1 MTNNMQ
7 NMGRY
12 GDTRMA
18 HVAPG
23 EMIVPRQVMKNNPK
37 MAQGIASAISSE
49 GIDPRRYMVGTPQ
62 NSINPNTGQP
72 EFFNPFQAVMSFAG
86 KALASNAAKGALT
99 SLAVRKLQGKKA
111 GLREAL
117 IGGML
122 GEGIGSF
129 MGKGSSIT
137 DIFANKGGMGGVF
150 GNAANP
156 SMASEANLDVAA
168 SRLRGGGGDVAS
180 KLGQAAT
187 DRGYSPANVLRE
199 SAKGIGGIDS
209 VSSAAPRVFKEDLM
223 GIGELGSSVFP
234 SLKDEGNILGKLLNT
249 KGGEA
254 LVFGIGAELLAKI
267 QGDDEEDDGRNEII
281 GRARRPFGHGMPTSI
296 NTMRELAQGGETT
309 PDYFPRR
316 NGGIMPSEGSGTKDD
331 VPAMLMA
338 GEFVLTKDA
347 INGLGGG
354 NQRQGI
360 AKAYDMQNQL
370 ERKART

>member
-1 MTNNMQ
+1 MMNSMQ

-23 EMIVPRQVMKNNPK
+23 EMVVPRQVMQNNPQ
-37 MAQGIASAISSE
+37 MAQGIASAIRSE
-49 GIDPRRYMVGTPQ
+49 GVDPRRYMVGTPQ

-72 EFFNPFQAVMSFAG
+72 EFFLPQ
-86 KALASNAAKGALT
+86 LASLAATALGSNAVKGALT
-99 SLAVRKLQGKKA
+99 SLAIRKLQGKKA

-117 IGGML
+117 IGGIL
-122 GEGIGSF
+122 GEGIGGY
-129 MGKGSSIT
+129 MGKGTSI
-137 DIFANKGGMGGVF
+137 ANLFGGAGG
-150 GNAANP
+150 GP
-156 SMASEANLDVAA
+156 SMASEAALDKANMA
-168 SRLRGGGGDVAS
+168 DMARQAS
-180 KLGQAAT
+180 KTAA
-187 DRGYSPANVLRE
+187 RSSPSLDTMDAMGGM
-199 SAKGIGGIDS
+199 AKSVAGRGIDP
-209 VSSAAPRVFKEDLM
+209 VKTIPQRVFKEDLM

-249 KGGEA
+249 KAGEA
-254 LVFGIGAELLAKI
+254 LAFGLGAELLAKM
-267 QGDDEEDDGRNEII
+267 QGDDDEDDGRAEII
-281 GRARRPFGHGMPTSI
+281 ARANRPFGFGSPTSI
-296 NTMRELAQGGETT
+296 NTMRTLADGGETT

-347 INGLGGG
+347 IKGLGNG

-360 AKAYDMQNQL
+360 AKAYDMQNAL
-370 ERKART
+370 EKKART

>member
-1 MTNNMQ
+1 MMNSMQ
-7 NMGRY
+7 NMGRN

-23 EMIVPRQVMKNNPK
+23 EMVVPRQVMQNNPQ
-37 MAQGIASAISSE
+37 MARGIASAIRSE
-49 GIDPRRYMVGTPQ
+49 GADPRRYMVGTPQ

-72 EFFNPFQAVMSFAG
+72 EFFLSGLLSAG
-86 KALASNAAKGALT
+86 AALLGSNAARGALT
-99 SLAVRKLQGKKA
+99 SLALRKLQGKKA

-117 IGGML
+117 IGSIL
-122 GEGIGSF
+122 GEGIGGA
-129 MGKGSSIT
+129 MGKGTSI
-137 DIFANKGGMGGVF
+137 ANMF
-150 GNAANP
+150 GN
-156 SMASEANLDVAA
+156 SEAALDLANA
-168 SRLRGGGGDVAS
+168 RDKFGMSEMPMRAS
-180 KLGQAAT
+180 KGSSVGQALT
-187 DRGYSPANVLRE
+187 DRRFTPAKELVQT
-199 SAKGIGGIDS
+199 
-209 VSSAAPRVFKEDLM
+209 AARPIVDPVKTIPQRVFKEDLM

-234 SLKDEGNILGKLLNT
+234 SLKDEDNILGKLLNT
-249 KGGEA
+249 KAGEA
-254 LVFGIGAELLAKI
+254 LLFGLGS
-267 QGDDEEDDGRNEII
+267 QGLSALFDDDDESEAERKAILA
-281 GRARRPFGHGMPTSI
+281 RANRPFGHGNYVTM

-347 INGLGGG
+347 IKGLGNG

-370 ERKART
+370 EQRART

>member
-1 MTNNMQ
+1 MMNSMQ
-7 NMGRY
+7 NMGRN

-23 EMIVPRQVMKNNPK
+23 EMVVPRQVMQNNPQ

-49 GIDPRRYMVGTPQ
+49 GVDPRRYMVGTPQ

-72 EFFNPFQAVMSFAG
+72 EFFLPQLASFAAT
-86 KALASNAAKGALT
+86 ALGSNAVKGALT

-122 GEGIGSF
+122 GEGIGGA

-137 DIFANKGGMGGVF
+137 SLFGGAGG
-150 GNAANP
+150 GT
-156 SMASEANLDVAA
+156 SMASEAALD
-168 SRLRGGGGDVAS
+168 
-180 KLGQAAT
+180 K
-187 DRGYSPANVLRE
+187 ANMAERV
-199 SAKGIGGIDS
+199 AKGIGRADGPGSARYGTEASKYARDKAIGVMGRDIDA
-209 VSSAAPRVFKEDLM
+209 VSSAPKRVFKEGLM

-234 SLKDEGNILGKLLNT
+234 SLKDEGSILGKILNT

-254 LVFGIGAELLAKI
+254 LVFGLGAELLAKM
-267 QGDDEEDDGRNEII
+267 QGDEEEDDGRAEII
-281 GRARRPFGHGMPTSI
+281 ARANRPFGHGMPTSI
-296 NTMRELAQGGETT
+296 NTMRSLAEGGETT

-370 ERKART
+370 EQKART

>member
-1 MTNNMQ
+1 MMNSMQ

-23 EMIVPRQVMKNNPK
+23 EMVVPRQVMQNNPQ
-37 MAQGIASAISSE
+37 MAQGIASAIRSE
-49 GIDPRRYMVGTPQ
+49 GVDPRRYMVGTPQ

-72 EFFNPFQAVMSFAG
+72 EFFLPQ
-86 KALASNAAKGALT
+86 LASLAATALGSNAVKGALT
-99 SLAVRKLQGKKA
+99 SLAIRKLQGKKA

-117 IGGML
+117 IGGIL
-122 GEGIGSF
+122 GEGIGGY
-129 MGKGSSIT
+129 MGKGTSI
-137 DIFANKGGMGGVF
+137 ANLFGGASGG
-150 GNAANP
+150 P
-156 SMASEANLDVAA
+156 SMASEAALDKANMA
-168 SRLRGGGGDVAS
+168 DMARQAS
-180 KLGQAAT
+180 KTAA
-187 DRGYSPANVLRE
+187 RSSPSLDTMDAMGGM
-199 SAKGIGGIDS
+199 AKSVAGRGIDP
-209 VSSAAPRVFKEDLM
+209 VKTIPKRVFKEDLM

-234 SLKDEGNILGKLLNT
+234 SLKDEGNILGKILNT
-249 KGGEA
+249 RGGEA
-254 LVFGIGAELLAKI
+254 LLFGLGAELLAKM
-267 QGDDEEDDGRNEII
+267 QGDDDEDDGRAEII
-281 GRARRPFGHGMPTSI
+281 ARANRPFGHGEYVKM
-296 NTMRELAQGGETT
+296 NTMRELAKGGETT

-347 INGLGGG
+347 IEGLGNG

-370 ERKART
+370 EQRART

>member
-1 MTNNMQ
+1 MMNSMQ

-23 EMIVPRQVMKNNPK
+23 EMVVPRQVMQNNPQ
-37 MAQGIASAISSE
+37 MAQGIASAIRSE
-49 GIDPRRYMVGTPQ
+49 GVDPRRYMVGTPQ

-72 EFFNPFQAVMSFAG
+72 EFFLPQLASFAAT
-86 KALASNAAKGALT
+86 ALGSNAVKGALT
-99 SLAVRKLQGKKA
+99 SLAIRKLQGKKA

-117 IGGML
+117 IGGIL
-122 GEGIGSF
+122 GEGIGGA
-129 MGKGSSIT
+129 MGKGTSI
-137 DIFANKGGMGGVF
+137 ANLFGGASGG
-150 GNAANP
+150 P
-156 SMASEANLDVAA
+156 SMASEAAGDLAA
-168 SRLRGGGGDVAS
+168 EGLRKQEAVNALTKSAGR
-180 KLGQAAT
+180 AAT
-187 DRGYSPANVLRE
+187 DRQYIPKNVVETTTRR
-199 SAKGIGGIDS
+199 GIDA
-209 VSSAAPRVFKEDLM
+209 VKAAPQRVFKEDLM

-249 KGGEA
+249 KAGEA
-254 LVFGIGAELLAKI
+254 LVFGLGAELLAKI
-267 QGDDEEDDGRNEII
+267 QGDDDEDDGRAEII
-281 GRARRPFGHGMPTSI
+281 ARANRPFGFGSPTSI
-296 NTMRELAQGGETT
+296 NTMRTLADGGETT

-347 INGLGGG
+347 IKGLGNG

-360 AKAYDMQNQL
+360 AKAYDMQNAL
-370 ERKART
+370 EKKART

>member
-1 MTNNMQ
+1 MMNNMQ

-23 EMIVPRQVMKNNPK
+23 EMVVPRQVMQNNPQ

-49 GIDPRRYMVGTPQ
+49 GVDPRRYMVGTPQ

-72 EFFNPFQAVMSFAG
+72 EFFLPQIAAFAG
-86 KALASNAAKGALT
+86 KALASNAVKGALT

-122 GEGIGSF
+122 GEGIGGA

-137 DIFANKGGMGGVF
+137 SLFGGAGG
-150 GNAANP
+150 GT
-156 SMASEANLDVAA
+156 SMASEAALDKANIADMARQVSKTAARSSPSLDTMDAMGGMAKSVAG
-168 SRLRGGGGDVAS
+168 R
-180 KLGQAAT
+180 
-187 DRGYSPANVLRE
+187 
-199 SAKGIGGIDS
+199 GIDA
-209 VSSAAPRVFKEDLM
+209 VRTAPQRVFKEDLM
-223 GIGELGSSVFP
+223 GLGELGSSVFP
-234 SLKDEGNILGKLLNT
+234 SLKDEGSILGKILNT

-254 LVFGIGAELLAKI
+254 LVFGLGAELLAKM
-267 QGDDEEDDGRNEII
+267 QGDDEEDDGRAEII
-281 GRARRPFGHGMPTSI
+281 ARANRPFGHGMPTSI
-296 NTMRELAQGGETT
+296 NTMRSLAEGGETT

-370 ERKART
+370 EQKART

>member
-1 MTNNMQ
+1 MMNSMQ

-23 EMIVPRQVMKNNPK
+23 EMVVPRQVMQKNPQ
-37 MAQGIASAISSE
+37 MAQGIASAIRSE
-49 GIDPRRYMVGTPQ
+49 GVDPRRYMVGTPQ

-72 EFFNPFQAVMSFAG
+72 EFFLPQLAAFAG
-86 KALASNAAKGALT
+86 KALASNAVKGALT

-117 IGGML
+117 IGGIL
-122 GEGIGSF
+122 GEGIGGY
-129 MGKGSSIT
+129 MGKGTSI
-137 DIFANKGGMGGVF
+137 ANLFGGAGG
-150 GNAANP
+150 GP
-156 SMASEANLDVAA
+156 SMASEAALDKANMA
-168 SRLRGGGGDVAS
+168 DMARQAS
-180 KLGQAAT
+180 KTAA
-187 DRGYSPANVLRE
+187 RSSPSLDTMDAMGGM
-199 SAKGIGGIDS
+199 AKSVAGRGIDP
-209 VSSAAPRVFKEDLM
+209 VKTIPQRVFKEDLM

-234 SLKDEGNILGKLLNT
+234 SLKDESNILGKLLNT
-249 KGGEA
+249 KAGEA
-254 LVFGIGAELLAKI
+254 LAFGLGAELLAKM
-267 QGDDEEDDGRNEII
+267 QGDDDEDDGRAEII
-281 GRARRPFGHGMPTSI
+281 ARANRPFGFGSPTSI
-296 NTMRELAQGGETT
+296 NTMRTLADGGETT

-347 INGLGGG
+347 IKGLGNG

-360 AKAYDMQNQL
+360 AKAYDMQNAL
-370 ERKART
+370 EKKART

>member
-1 MTNNMQ
+1 MMNSMQ

-23 EMIVPRQVMKNNPK
+23 EMVVPRQVMQNNPQ
-37 MAQGIASAISSE
+37 MAQGIASAIRSE
-49 GIDPRRYMVGTPQ
+49 GVDPRRYMVGTPQ

-72 EFFNPFQAVMSFAG
+72 EFFLPQLAAFAG
-86 KALASNAAKGALT
+86 KALASNAVKGALT

-117 IGGML
+117 IGGIL
-122 GEGIGSF
+122 GEGIGGA
-129 MGKGSSIT
+129 MGKGTSI
-137 DIFANKGGMGGVF
+137 ANLFGGAGG
-150 GNAANP
+150 GT
-156 SMASEANLDVAA
+156 SMASEAALDKANIA
-168 SRLRGGGGDVAS
+168 DMARQAS
-180 KLGQAAT
+180 KTAA
-187 DRGYSPANVLRE
+187 RSSPSLDTMDAMGGM
-199 SAKGIGGIDS
+199 AKSVAGRGIDP
-209 VSSAAPRVFKEDLM
+209 VKTIPQRVFKEDLM

-249 KGGEA
+249 RGGEA
-254 LVFGIGAELLAKI
+254 LVFGLGAELLAKM
-267 QGDDEEDDGRNEII
+267 QGDDDEDDGRAEII
-281 GRARRPFGHGMPTSI
+281 ARANRPFGHGMPTSI
-296 NTMRELAQGGETT
+296 NTMRSLAQGGETT

-347 INGLGGG
+347 IKGLGNG

-360 AKAYDMQNQL
+360 AKAYDMQNAL
-370 ERKART
+370 EKKART

>member
-1 MTNNMQ
+1 MMNSMQ

-23 EMIVPRQVMKNNPK
+23 EMVVPRQVMQNNPQ
-37 MAQGIASAISSE
+37 MAQGIASAIRSE
-49 GIDPRRYMVGTPQ
+49 GVDPRRYMVGTPQ

-72 EFFNPFQAVMSFAG
+72 EFFLPQ
-86 KALASNAAKGALT
+86 LASLAATALGSNAVKGALT

-117 IGGML
+117 IGGIL
-122 GEGIGSF
+122 GEGIGGA
-129 MGKGSSIT
+129 MGKGTSI
-137 DIFANKGGMGGVF
+137 ANLFGSAGGGT
-150 GNAANP
+150 
-156 SMASEANLDVAA
+156 SMASEAALDKANMA
-168 SRLRGGGGDVAS
+168 DMARQAS
-180 KLGQAAT
+180 KTAA
-187 DRGYSPANVLRE
+187 RSSPSLDTMDAMGGM
-199 SAKGIGGIDS
+199 AKSVAGRGIDA
-209 VSSAAPRVFKEDLM
+209 VKAAPQRVFKEDLM

-249 KGGEA
+249 RGGEA
-254 LVFGIGAELLAKI
+254 LVFGLGAELLAKM
-267 QGDDEEDDGRNEII
+267 QGDDDEDDGRAEII
-281 GRARRPFGHGMPTSI
+281 ARANRPFGFGRPTSI
-296 NTMRELAQGGETT
+296 NTMRTLADGGETT

-347 INGLGGG
+347 IKGLGNG

-360 AKAYDMQNQL
+360 AKAYDMQNAL
-370 ERKART
+370 EKKART

>member
-1 MTNNMQ
+1 MMNNMQ

-23 EMIVPRQVMKNNPK
+23 EMVVPRQVMQNNPQ

-49 GIDPRRYMVGTPQ
+49 GVDPRRYMVGTPQ

-72 EFFNPFQAVMSFAG
+72 EFFLPQLASFAAT
-86 KALASNAAKGALT
+86 ALGSNAVKGALT

-187 DRGYSPANVLRE
+187 DRGYSPTNVLRE
-199 SAKGIGGIDS
+199 SAKGRGIDS

-223 GIGELGSSVFP
+223 GLGELGSSVFP
-234 SLKDEGNILGKLLNT
+234 SLKDEGSILGKILNT

-254 LVFGIGAELLAKI
+254 LVFGLGAELLAKM
-267 QGDDEEDDGRNEII
+267 QGDDEEDDGRAEII
-281 GRARRPFGHGMPTSI
+281 ARANRPFGHGMPTSI
-296 NTMRELAQGGETT
+296 NTMRSLAEGGETT

-370 ERKART
+370 EQRART

>member
-1 MTNNMQ
+1 MMNSMQ

-23 EMIVPRQVMKNNPK
+23 EMVVPRQVMQNNPQ
-37 MAQGIASAISSE
+37 MAQGIASAIRSE
-49 GIDPRRYMVGTPQ
+49 GVDPRRYMVGTPQ

-72 EFFNPFQAVMSFAG
+72 EFFLPQLAAFAG
-86 KALASNAAKGALT
+86 KALASNAVKGALT

-117 IGGML
+117 IGSIL
-122 GEGIGSF
+122 GEGIGGA
-129 MGKGSSIT
+129 MGKGTSI
-137 DIFANKGGMGGVF
+137 ANLFGGAGG
-150 GNAANP
+150 GT
-156 SMASEANLDVAA
+156 SMASEANLDMAA

-180 KLGQAAT
+180 KLGKAAT
-187 DRGYSPANVLRE
+187 DRRYIPKNVVETTTRR
-199 SAKGIGGIDS
+199 GIDA
-209 VSSAAPRVFKEDLM
+209 VKAAPQRVFKEDLM

-234 SLKDEGNILGKLLNT
+234 SLKDEGNILGKILNT
-249 KGGEA
+249 RGGEA
-254 LVFGIGAELLAKI
+254 LVFGLGAELLAKM
-267 QGDDEEDDGRNEII
+267 QGDDDEDDGRAEII
-281 GRARRPFGHGMPTSI
+281 ARANRPFGFGRPTSI
-296 NTMRELAQGGETT
+296 NTMRTLADGGETT

-347 INGLGGG
+347 IKGLGNG

-360 AKAYDMQNQL
+360 AKAYDMQNAL
-370 ERKART
+370 EKKART

>member
-1 MTNNMQ
+1 MMNSMQ

-23 EMIVPRQVMKNNPK
+23 EMVVPRQVMQNNPQ

-49 GIDPRRYMVGTPQ
+49 GVDPRRYMVGSQQ

-72 EFFNPFQAVMSFAG
+72 EFFLPQLASFAAT
-86 KALASNAAKGALT
+86 ALGSNAVKGALT
-99 SLAVRKLQGKKA
+99 SLAIRKLQGKKA

-122 GEGIGSF
+122 GEGIGGA

-137 DIFANKGGMGGVF
+137 SLF

-156 SMASEANLDVAA
+156 SMASEAAGDLAA
-168 SRLRGGGGDVAS
+168 SRLRGEELVSSGSGPRS
-180 KLGQAAT
+180 AT
-187 DRGYSPANVLRE
+187 KAMAEAYAKENNLPKIR
-199 SAKGIGGIDS
+199 KGIDA
-209 VSSAAPRVFKEDLM
+209 VRTAPQRVFKEDLM
-223 GIGELGSSVFP
+223 GVGELGSSVFP

-249 KGGEA
+249 RAGEA
-254 LVFGIGAELLAKI
+254 LAFGLGAQLLSKM
-267 QGDDEEDDGRNEII
+267 QGDDDEDDGRAEII
-281 GRARRPFGHGMPTSI
+281 ARANRPFGFGSPTSI
-296 NTMRELAQGGETT
+296 NTMRSLAQGGETT
-309 PDYFPRR
+309 PDYYPRR
-316 NGGIMPSEGSGTKDD
+316 SGGIMPSEGSGRSDD

-370 ERKART
+370 EQRART

>member
-1 MTNNMQ
+1 MMNSMQ
-7 NMGRY
+7 NMGRN

-23 EMIVPRQVMKNNPK
+23 EMVVPRQVMQNNPQ
-37 MAQGIASAISSE
+37 MARGIASAIRSE
-49 GIDPRRYMVGTPQ
+49 GADPKRYMVGTPQ

-72 EFFNPFQAVMSFAG
+72 EFFLSGLLSAG
-86 KALASNAAKGALT
+86 AALLGSNAAKGALT
-99 SLAVRKLQGKKA
+99 SLALRKLQGKKA

-122 GEGIGSF
+122 GEGIGGA
-129 MGKGSSIT
+129 MGKGTSIT
-137 DIFANKGGMGGVF
+137 NMF
-150 GNAANP
+150 GN
-156 SMASEANLDVAA
+156 SEAALDLANARDNFGMSDMAERVAKGVGRA
-168 SRLRGGGGDVAS
+168 DGPSSAGFGAEAS
-180 KLGQAAT
+180 KYAV
-187 DRGYSPANVLRE
+187 DRT
-199 SAKGIGGIDS
+199 IDA
-209 VSSAAPRVFKEDLM
+209 VKPPIPKRVFKEDLM
-223 GIGELGSSVFP
+223 GLGELGSSVFP
-234 SLKDEGNILGKLLNT
+234 SLKDEDNILGKLLNT
-249 KGGEA
+249 KAGEA
-254 LVFGIGAELLAKI
+254 LLFGLGS
-267 QGDDEEDDGRNEII
+267 QGLSALFDDDDESEAES
-281 GRARRPFGHGMPTSI
+281 RPFGHGNYVTM

-370 ERKART
+370 EQRART

>member
-1 MTNNMQ
+1 MMNSMQ

-23 EMIVPRQVMKNNPK
+23 EMVVPRQVMQNNPQ
-37 MAQGIASAISSE
+37 MAQGIASAIRSE
-49 GIDPRRYMVGTPQ
+49 GVDPRRYMVGTPQ

-72 EFFNPFQAVMSFAG
+72 EFFLPQ
-86 KALASNAAKGALT
+86 LASLAATALGSNAVKGALT

-117 IGGML
+117 IGGIL
-122 GEGIGSF
+122 GEGIGGY
-129 MGKGSSIT
+129 MGKGTSI
-137 DIFANKGGMGGVF
+137 ANLFGGASGG
-150 GNAANP
+150 P
-156 SMASEANLDVAA
+156 SMASEAALDKANMADMAKRVTKSVGRADGPGSA
-168 SRLRGGGGDVAS
+168 GFGAEAS
-180 KLGQAAT
+180 KYAV
-187 DRGYSPANVLRE
+187 DRT
-199 SAKGIGGIDS
+199 IDA
-209 VSSAAPRVFKEDLM
+209 VKPPVPQRVFKEDLM

-249 KGGEA
+249 KAGEA
-254 LVFGIGAELLAKI
+254 LAFGLGAELLAKI
-267 QGDDEEDDGRNEII
+267 QGDDDEDDGRAEII
-281 GRARRPFGHGMPTSI
+281 ARANRPFGFGSPTSI
-296 NTMRELAQGGETT
+296 NTMRTLADGGEAT

-338 GEFVLTKDA
+338 GEFVLPNDA
-347 INGLGGG
+347 IKGLGNG

-360 AKAYDMQNQL
+360 AKAYDMQNAL
-370 ERKART
+370 EKKART

>member
-1 MTNNMQ
+1 MMNNMQ

-23 EMIVPRQVMKNNPK
+23 EMVVPRQVMQNNPQ

-49 GIDPRRYMVGTPQ
+49 GVDPRRYMVGTPQ
-62 NSINPNTGQP
+62 NSMNPNTGQP
-72 EFFNPFQAVMSFAG
+72 EFFLPQIASFAAT
-86 KALASNAAKGALT
+86 ALGSNAVKGALT

-122 GEGIGSF
+122 GEGIGGA

-137 DIFANKGGMGGVF
+137 SLFGGAGG
-150 GNAANP
+150 GT
-156 SMASEANLDVAA
+156 SMASEAALD
-168 SRLRGGGGDVAS
+168 
-180 KLGQAAT
+180 K
-187 DRGYSPANVLRE
+187 ANMADMAERV
-199 SAKGIGGIDS
+199 AKGIGRADGPGSAGFGAEASKYARDKAIGVMGRDIDA
-209 VSSAAPRVFKEDLM
+209 VSSAPKRVFKEGLM

-234 SLKDEGNILGKLLNT
+234 SLKDEGSILGKILNT

-254 LVFGIGAELLAKI
+254 LVFGLGAELLAKM
-267 QGDDEEDDGRNEII
+267 QGDEEEDDGRAEII
-281 GRARRPFGHGMPTSI
+281 ARANRPFGHGMPTSI
-296 NTMRELAQGGETT
+296 NTMRSLAEGGETT

-370 ERKART
+370 EQKART

>member
-1 MTNNMQ
+1 MMNNMQ

-23 EMIVPRQVMKNNPK
+23 EMVVPRQVMQNNPQ

-49 GIDPRRYMVGTPQ
+49 GVDPRRYMVGTPQ

-72 EFFNPFQAVMSFAG
+72 EFFLPQLASFAAT
-86 KALASNAAKGALT
+86 ALGSNAVKGALT

-122 GEGIGSF
+122 GEGIGGA

-137 DIFANKGGMGGVF
+137 SLFGGAGG
-150 GNAANP
+150 GT
-156 SMASEANLDVAA
+156 SMASEANLDMAA

-180 KLGQAAT
+180 KLGKAAT
-187 DRGYSPANVLRE
+187 DRGYSPTNVLKE
-199 SAKGIGGIDS
+199 VAKGRGIDS

-223 GIGELGSSVFP
+223 GLGELGSSVFP
-234 SLKDEGNILGKLLNT
+234 SLKDEGSILGKILNT

-254 LVFGIGAELLAKI
+254 LVFGLGAELLAKM
-267 QGDDEEDDGRNEII
+267 QGDDEEDDGRAEII
-281 GRARRPFGHGMPTSI
+281 ARANRPFGHGMPTSI
-296 NTMRELAQGGETT
+296 NTMRSLAEGGETT

-370 ERKART
+370 EQKART

>member
-1 MTNNMQ
+1 MMNNMQ

-23 EMIVPRQVMKNNPK
+23 EMVVPRQVMQNNPQ

-49 GIDPRRYMVGTPQ
+49 GVDPRRYMVGTPQ

-72 EFFNPFQAVMSFAG
+72 EFFLPQIAAFAAT
-86 KALASNAAKGALT
+86 ALGSNAVKGALT

-122 GEGIGSF
+122 GEGIGGA

-137 DIFANKGGMGGVF
+137 SLFGGAGG
-150 GNAANP
+150 GT
-156 SMASEANLDVAA
+156 SMASEANLDMAA

-180 KLGQAAT
+180 KLGKAAT
-187 DRGYSPANVLRE
+187 DRGYSPTNVLKE
-199 SAKGIGGIDS
+199 VAKGRGIDS

-223 GIGELGSSVFP
+223 GLGELGSSVFP
-234 SLKDEGNILGKLLNT
+234 SLKDEGSILGKILNT

-254 LVFGIGAELLAKI
+254 LVFGLGAELLAKM
-267 QGDDEEDDGRNEII
+267 QGDDEEDDGRAEII
-281 GRARRPFGHGMPTSI
+281 ARANRPFGHGMPTSI
-296 NTMRELAQGGETT
+296 NTMRSLAEGGETT

-370 ERKART
+370 EQKART

>member
-1 MTNNMQ
+1 MMNSMQ

-23 EMIVPRQVMKNNPK
+23 EMVVPRQVMQNNPQ
-37 MAQGIASAISSE
+37 MAQGIASAIRSE
-49 GIDPRRYMVGTPQ
+49 GVDPRRYMVGTPQ

-72 EFFNPFQAVMSFAG
+72 EFFLPQLASFAAT
-86 KALASNAAKGALT
+86 ALGSNAVKGALT
-99 SLAVRKLQGKKA
+99 SLALRKLQGKKA

-117 IGGML
+117 IGGIL
-122 GEGIGSF
+122 GEGIGGA
-129 MGKGSSIT
+129 MGKGTSI
-137 DIFANKGGMGGVF
+137 ANLFGGAGG
-150 GNAANP
+150 GT
-156 SMASEANLDVAA
+156 SMASEAALDKANIA
-168 SRLRGGGGDVAS
+168 DMARQAS
-180 KLGQAAT
+180 KTAA
-187 DRGYSPANVLRE
+187 RSSPSLDTMDAMGGM
-199 SAKGIGGIDS
+199 AKSVAGRGIDA
-209 VSSAAPRVFKEDLM
+209 VKAAPQRVFKEDLM

-249 KGGEA
+249 KAGEA
-254 LVFGIGAELLAKI
+254 LAFGLGAELLAKM
-267 QGDDEEDDGRNEII
+267 QGDDDEDDGRAEII
-281 GRARRPFGHGMPTSI
+281 ARANRPFGFGSPTSI
-296 NTMRELAQGGETT
+296 NTMRTLADGGETT

-347 INGLGGG
+347 INGLGNG
-354 NQRQGI
+354 NQREGI

-370 ERKART
+370 EQRART

>member
-1 MTNNMQ
+1 MMNNMQ

-23 EMIVPRQVMKNNPK
+23 EMVVPRQVMQNNPQL
-37 MAQGIASAISSE
+37 AQGIASAISSE
-49 GIDPRRYMVGTPQ
+49 GVDPRRYMVGTPQ

-72 EFFNPFQAVMSFAG
+72 EFFLPQIAAFAG
-86 KALASNAAKGALT
+86 KALASNAVKGALT

-122 GEGIGSF
+122 GEGIGGA

-137 DIFANKGGMGGVF
+137 SLFGGAGG
-150 GNAANP
+150 GT
-156 SMASEANLDVAA
+156 SMASEANLDMAA

-180 KLGQAAT
+180 KLGKAAT
-187 DRGYSPANVLRE
+187 DRGYSPTNVLKE
-199 SAKGIGGIDS
+199 VAKGRGIDS

-223 GIGELGSSVFP
+223 GLGELGSSVFP
-234 SLKDEGNILGKLLNT
+234 SLKDEGSILGKILNT

-254 LVFGIGAELLAKI
+254 LVFGLGAELLAKM
-267 QGDDEEDDGRNEII
+267 QGDDEEDDGRAEII
-281 GRARRPFGHGMPTSI
+281 ARANRPFGHGMPTSI
-296 NTMRELAQGGETT
+296 NTMRSLAEGGETT

-370 ERKART
+370 EQKART

>member
-1 MTNNMQ
+1 MMNSMQ
-7 NMGRY
+7 NMGRN

-23 EMIVPRQVMKNNPK
+23 EMVVPRQVMQNNPQ
-37 MAQGIASAISSE
+37 MARGIASAIRSE
-49 GIDPRRYMVGTPQ
+49 GADPKRYMVGTPQ

-72 EFFNPFQAVMSFAG
+72 EFFLSGLLSAG
-86 KALASNAAKGALT
+86 AALLGSNAAKGALT
-99 SLAVRKLQGKKA
+99 SLALRKLQGKKA

-117 IGGML
+117 IGGFL
-122 GEGIGSF
+122 GEGIGGA
-129 MGKGSSIT
+129 MGKGTSIT
-137 DIFANKGGMGGVF
+137 NMFGNSEAALDLANARDNFGMSDMAERVAKGAGRSSPSLDTMDAMGGMAERAV
-150 GNAANP
+150 
-156 SMASEANLDVAA
+156 
-168 SRLRGGGGDVAS
+168 
-180 KLGQAAT
+180 
-187 DRGYSPANVLRE
+187 DRT
-199 SAKGIGGIDS
+199 IDA
-209 VSSAAPRVFKEDLM
+209 VKPPIPKRVFKEDLM
-223 GIGELGSSVFP
+223 GLGELGSSVFP
-234 SLKDEGNILGKLLNT
+234 SLKDEDNILGKLLNT
-249 KGGEA
+249 KAGESLLFGLGSQGLSA
-254 LVFGIGAELLAKI
+254 LFDD
-267 QGDDEEDDGRNEII
+267 DDESEAERKAILA
-281 GRARRPFGHGMPTSI
+281 RANRPFGHGNYVTM

-370 ERKART
+370 EQKART

>member
-1 MTNNMQ
+1 MMNSMQ

-23 EMIVPRQVMKNNPK
+23 EMVVPRQVMQNNPQ
-37 MAQGIASAISSE
+37 MAQGIASAIRSE
-49 GIDPRRYMVGTPQ
+49 DVDPRRYMVGTPQ

-72 EFFNPFQAVMSFAG
+72 EFFLPQLAAFAG
-86 KALASNAAKGALT
+86 KALASNAVKGALT

-117 IGGML
+117 IGGIL
-122 GEGIGSF
+122 GEGIGGA
-129 MGKGSSIT
+129 MGKGTSI
-137 DIFANKGGMGGVF
+137 ANLFGGAGG
-150 GNAANP
+150 GT
-156 SMASEANLDVAA
+156 SMASEAALDKANMADMAERVAKGVGRA
-168 SRLRGGGGDVAS
+168 DGPGSAGFGAEAS
-180 KLGQAAT
+180 KYAR
-187 DRGYSPANVLRE
+187 DRGMDAARKS
-199 SAKGIGGIDS
+199 IDAIKPP
-209 VSSAAPRVFKEDLM
+209 VPQRVFKEDLM

-234 SLKDEGNILGKLLNT
+234 SLKDESNILGKLLNT
-249 KGGEA
+249 KAGEA
-254 LVFGIGAELLAKI
+254 LAFGLGAELLAKM
-267 QGDDEEDDGRNEII
+267 QGDDDEDDGRAEII
-281 GRARRPFGHGMPTSI
+281 ARANRPFGFGRPTSI
-296 NTMRELAQGGETT
+296 NTMRTLAGGGETT

-347 INGLGGG
+347 IKGLGNG

-360 AKAYDMQNQL
+360 AKAYDMQNAL
-370 ERKART
+370 EKKART

>member
-1 MTNNMQ
+1 MMNSMQ

-23 EMIVPRQVMKNNPK
+23 EMVVPRQVMQNNPQ
-37 MAQGIASAISSE
+37 MAQGIASAIRSE
-49 GIDPRRYMVGTPQ
+49 GVDPRRYMVGTPQ

-72 EFFNPFQAVMSFAG
+72 EFFLPQ
-86 KALASNAAKGALT
+86 LASLAATALGSNAVKGALT

-117 IGGML
+117 IGGIL
-122 GEGIGSF
+122 GEGIGGY
-129 MGKGSSIT
+129 MGKGTSI
-137 DIFANKGGMGGVF
+137 ANLFGGASGG
-150 GNAANP
+150 P
-156 SMASEANLDVAA
+156 SMASEAALDKANMADMAKRVTKGVGRADGPGSA
-168 SRLRGGGGDVAS
+168 GFGAEAS
-180 KLGQAAT
+180 KYAV
-187 DRGYSPANVLRE
+187 DRT
-199 SAKGIGGIDS
+199 IDA
-209 VSSAAPRVFKEDLM
+209 VKPPVPKRVFKEDLM

-249 KGGEA
+249 KAGEA
-254 LVFGIGAELLAKI
+254 LAFGLGAELLAKI
-267 QGDDEEDDGRNEII
+267 QGDDDEDDGRAEII
-281 GRARRPFGHGMPTSI
+281 ARANRPFGFGSPTSI
-296 NTMRELAQGGETT
+296 NTMRSLAQGGETT

-347 INGLGGG
+347 INGLGNG
-354 NQRQGI
+354 NQREGI

-370 ERKART
+370 EQRART

>member
-1 MTNNMQ
+1 MMNNMQ

-72 EFFNPFQAVMSFAG
+72 EFFNPFTALASFAG
-86 KALASNAAKGALT
+86 KALGTNAVKGALT

-129 MGKGSSIT
+129 MGNGGSISSL
-137 DIFANKGGMGGVF
+137 FGGAGG
-150 GNAANP
+150 GP

-180 KLGQAAT
+180 KLAQAAT
-187 DRGYSPANVLRE
+187 DRGYSPTNVLRE

-223 GIGELGSSVFP
+223 GLGELGSSVFP

-254 LVFGIGAELLAKI
+254 LVFGLGAELLAKM
-267 QGDDEEDDGRNEII
+267 QGDDEEDDGRAEII
-281 GRARRPFGHGMPTSI
+281 ARANRPFGHGMPTSI
-296 NTMRELAQGGETT
+296 NTMRSLAEGGETT

>member
-1 MTNNMQ
+1 MMNNMQ

-23 EMIVPRQVMKNNPK
+23 EMVVPRQVMQNNPQ

-49 GIDPRRYMVGTPQ
+49 GVDPRRYMVGTPQ

-72 EFFNPFQAVMSFAG
+72 EFFLPQIAAFAG
-86 KALASNAAKGALT
+86 KALASNAVKGALT

-122 GEGIGSF
+122 GEGIGGA

-137 DIFANKGGMGGVF
+137 SLFGGAGG
-150 GNAANP
+150 GT
-156 SMASEANLDVAA
+156 SMASEAALDKANLADMAERVAKGVGRA
-168 SRLRGGGGDVAS
+168 DGPGSAGFGAEAS
-180 KLGQAAT
+180 KYAR
-187 DRGYSPANVLRE
+187 DRGMDAAR
-199 SAKGIGGIDS
+199 KGIDAVGT
-209 VSSAAPRVFKEDLM
+209 APQRVFKEDLM
-223 GIGELGSSVFP
+223 GLGELGSSVFP
-234 SLKDEGNILGKLLNT
+234 SLKDEGSILGKILNT

-254 LVFGIGAELLAKI
+254 LVFGLGAELLAKM
-267 QGDDEEDDGRNEII
+267 QGDDEEDDGRAEII
-281 GRARRPFGHGMPTSI
+281 ARANRPFGHGMPTSI
-296 NTMRELAQGGETT
+296 NTMRSLAEGGETT

-370 ERKART
+370 EQKART

>member
-1 MTNNMQ
+1 MMNNMQ
-7 NMGRY
+7 NMGRN

-23 EMIVPRQVMKNNPK
+23 EMVVPRQVMQNNPQ

-49 GIDPRRYMVGTPQ
+49 GADPRRYMVGSQQ

-72 EFFNPFQAVMSFAG
+72 EFFLPQLASFAAT
-86 KALASNAAKGALT
+86 ALGSNAIKGALT

-122 GEGIGSF
+122 GEGIGGA

-137 DIFANKGGMGGVF
+137 SLFGGAGG
-150 GNAANP
+150 GT
-156 SMASEANLDVAA
+156 SMASEAALDKANMADMARQVSKTAARSSPSLDTMDAMGGMAKSVAG
-168 SRLRGGGGDVAS
+168 R
-180 KLGQAAT
+180 
-187 DRGYSPANVLRE
+187 
-199 SAKGIGGIDS
+199 GIDAIKPP
-209 VSSAAPRVFKEDLM
+209 VPQRVFKEDLM
-223 GIGELGSSVFP
+223 GLGELGSSVFP
-234 SLKDEGNILGKLLNT
+234 SLKDEDSILGKILNT
-249 KGGEA
+249 RGGEA
-254 LVFGIGAELLAKI
+254 LLFGLGAEGISALMAKL
-267 QGDDEEDDGRNEII
+267 QGDDEEDDGRAEII
-281 GRARRPFGHGMPTSI
+281 ARANRPFGHGSPTSL
-296 NTMRELAQGGETT
+296 NTMRSLEYGGETT
-309 PDYFPRR
+309 PDYYPRR
-316 NGGIMPSEGSGTKDD
+316 NGGIMPSEGSGRSDD

-370 ERKART
+370 EQKART

>member
-1 MTNNMQ
+1 MMNSMQ

-23 EMIVPRQVMKNNPK
+23 EMVVPRQVMQNNPQ
-37 MAQGIASAISSE
+37 MAQGIASAIRSE
-49 GIDPRRYMVGTPQ
+49 GVDPRRYMVGTPQ

-72 EFFNPFQAVMSFAG
+72 EFFLPQLAAFAG
-86 KALASNAAKGALT
+86 KALASNAVKGALT

-117 IGGML
+117 IGGIL
-122 GEGIGSF
+122 GEGIGGA
-129 MGKGSSIT
+129 MGKGTSI
-137 DIFANKGGMGGVF
+137 ANLFGGAGG
-150 GNAANP
+150 GT
-156 SMASEANLDVAA
+156 SMASEAALDKANIA
-168 SRLRGGGGDVAS
+168 DMARQAS
-180 KLGQAAT
+180 KTAA
-187 DRGYSPANVLRE
+187 RSSPSLDTMDAMGGM
-199 SAKGIGGIDS
+199 AKSVAGRGIDA
-209 VSSAAPRVFKEDLM
+209 VKAAPQRVFKEDLM

-249 KGGEA
+249 RGGEA
-254 LVFGIGAELLAKI
+254 LVFGLGAELLAKM
-267 QGDDEEDDGRNEII
+267 QGDDDEDDGRAEII
-281 GRARRPFGHGMPTSI
+281 ARANRPFGFGSPTSI
-296 NTMRELAQGGETT
+296 NTMRTLADGGETT

-347 INGLGGG
+347 IKGLGNG

-360 AKAYDMQNQL
+360 AKAYDMQNAL
-370 ERKART
+370 EKKART

>member
-1 MTNNMQ
+1 MMNNMQ

-23 EMIVPRQVMKNNPK
+23 EMVVPRQVMQNNPQ

-49 GIDPRRYMVGTPQ
+49 GVDPRRYMVGTPQ
-62 NSINPNTGQP
+62 NSMNPNTGQP
-72 EFFNPFQAVMSFAG
+72 EFFLPQLASFAAT
-86 KALASNAAKGALT
+86 ALGSNAVKGALT

-122 GEGIGSF
+122 GEGIGGA

-137 DIFANKGGMGGVF
+137 SLFGGAGG
-150 GNAANP
+150 GT
-156 SMASEANLDVAA
+156 SMASEAALDKANMADMARQVSKTAARSSPSLDTMDAMGGMAKSVAG
-168 SRLRGGGGDVAS
+168 R
-180 KLGQAAT
+180 
-187 DRGYSPANVLRE
+187 
-199 SAKGIGGIDS
+199 GIDA
-209 VSSAAPRVFKEDLM
+209 VRTAPQRVFKEDLM
-223 GIGELGSSVFP
+223 GLGELGSSVFP
-234 SLKDEGNILGKLLNT
+234 NLKDEGSILGKILNT

-254 LVFGIGAELLAKI
+254 LVFGLGAELLAKM
-267 QGDDEEDDGRNEII
+267 QGDDEEDDGRAEII
-281 GRARRPFGHGMPTSI
+281 ARANRPFGHGMPTSI
-296 NTMRELAQGGETT
+296 NTMRSLAEGGETT

-370 ERKART
+370 EQKART

>member
-1 MTNNMQ
+1 MMNSMQ

-23 EMIVPRQVMKNNPK
+23 EMVVPRQVMQNNPQ
-37 MAQGIASAISSE
+37 MAQGIASAIRSE
-49 GIDPRRYMVGTPQ
+49 GVDPRRYMVGTPQ

-72 EFFNPFQAVMSFAG
+72 EFFLPQ
-86 KALASNAAKGALT
+86 LASLAATALGSNAVKGALT

-117 IGGML
+117 IGGIL
-122 GEGIGSF
+122 GEGIGGY
-129 MGKGSSIT
+129 MGKGTSI
-137 DIFANKGGMGGVF
+137 ANLFGGAGG
-150 GNAANP
+150 GP
-156 SMASEANLDVAA
+156 SMASEAAGDLAA
-168 SRLRGGGGDVAS
+168 EGLRKQEAVNALTKSAGR
-180 KLGQAAT
+180 AAT
-187 DRGYSPANVLRE
+187 DRGFTPAKELVQTAARR
-199 SAKGIGGIDS
+199 S
-209 VSSAAPRVFKEDLM
+209 VDPVKTIPKRVFKEDLM

-234 SLKDEGNILGKLLNT
+234 SLKDEGNILGKILNT
-249 KGGEA
+249 RGGEA
-254 LVFGIGAELLAKI
+254 LLFGLGS
-267 QGDDEEDDGRNEII
+267 QGLSALFDDDDESEAERKAILA
-281 GRARRPFGHGMPTSI
+281 RANRPFGFGRPTSI
-296 NTMRELAQGGETT
+296 NTMRTLADGGETT

-347 INGLGGG
+347 IKGLGNG

-360 AKAYDMQNQL
+360 AKAYDMQNAL
-370 ERKART
+370 EKKART